1 MSRKKKLVNAAK
13 VLGGLGAAYVAHE
26 LANPTTIDLGPP
38 LRRDEEPAPV
48 AAPAASS
55 PAPRP
60 AVRNRLQDIREDE
73 TMARSRS
80 YGQGPANAY
89 KRLQEASAAGA
100 YASPIY
106 SRGEEKDDQIPAGD
120 LGQFFK
126 KGGVVSASRRADGIA
141 QRGKTRGKM
150 V

>member
-1 MSRKKKLVNAAK
+1 MSKKKKLVKAAK

-38 LRRDEEPAPV
+38 LRRDDGAAPAPV
-48 AAPAASS
+48 AASYRTS
-55 PAPRP
+55 PYGLYP
-60 AVRNRLQDIREDE
+60 ED
-73 TMARSRS
+73 T
-80 YGQGPANAY
+80 
-89 KRLQEASAAGA
+89 
-100 YASPIY
+100 
-106 SRGEEKDDQIPAGD
+106 
-120 LGQFFK
+120 FK